1 MSEHEQR
8 ESGGSDEPESYR
20 TSGEPGSEDAAG
32 GGSAGVTDPA
42 AGSAVGSEPVAPLS
56 EGSEPAS
63 SGHTTAPNMLPG
75 RARRAS
81 GLERF
86 VVRVVATGGVVGI
99 GVAIAAIL
107 AANTVQGWIIGLVVS
122 GVSVVLSAILW
133 SSRQL

>member
-1 MSEHEQR
+1 MSEHEHR
-8 ESGGSDEPESYR
+8 EGGLDEPESYR
-20 TSGEPGSEDAAG
+20 ASGEPGSEDAAA
-32 GGSAGVTDPA
+32 GSAGVADPA
-42 AGSAVGSEPVAPLS
+42 ASSAVGSEPMAPL
-56 EGSEPAS
+56 GDGVAPAS
-63 SGHTTAPNMLPG
+63 SGHQTAPNMLPG
-75 RARRAS
+75 RVRRGT